1 MDLGEL
7 EQSQVDDIIKGFVS
21 LSCKIVELEV
31 KSQAKG
37 VPPLKRYRDRVIA
50 FTRGLIQSTKS
61 KLDPAM
67 AVDFH
72 AKADTAMDH
81 LAGGLWFEVED
92 KIKGYYKSLS
102 RDIK

>member
-7 EQSQVDDIIKGFVS
+7 EQIQVDDIIKGFVA

-37 VPPLKRYRDRVIA
+37 VPHFKRYRDRVIT
-50 FTRGLIQSTKS
+50 FTRDLNLSTKS
-61 KLDPAM
+61 KLVPTM
-67 AVDFH
+67 GTDFL
-72 AKADTAMDH
+72 AKANRSMDR
-81 LAGGLWFEVED
+81 LAGGSWFEVED

-102 RDIK
+102 RNIK

>member
-7 EQSQVDDIIKGFVS
+7 EQSQMDDIIKGFVS

-37 VPPLKRYRDRVIA
+37 VPPLKRYRNRVIA
-50 FTRGLIQSTKS
+50 FTRGLILSTKS
-61 KLDPAM
+61 KLDPTM
-67 AVDFH
+67 AVDFL
-72 AKADTAMDH
+72 AKADRSMDH
-81 LAGGLWFEVED
+81 LGGGSWFEVED

-102 RDIK
+102 RVIK